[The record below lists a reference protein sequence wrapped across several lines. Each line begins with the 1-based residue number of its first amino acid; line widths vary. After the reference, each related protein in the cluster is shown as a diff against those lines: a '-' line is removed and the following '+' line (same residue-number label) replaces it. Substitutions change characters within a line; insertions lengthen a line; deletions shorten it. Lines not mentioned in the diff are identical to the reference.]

1 MLNYLDCMHYYL
13 GIGYLTKSGDNNKT
27 IVYGFKIYNFI
38 NGTVF
43 DVSLKEASELDIHGF
58 SRDFL
63 EFCYRKEYAYLND
76 FGYTVYSGSKSF
88 TIGCLAEFRDG
99 RLFDLYIRDGKRS
112 CRIAIRC
119 DLQNTIYF
127 DLDLRTFKR
136 SIYGGRLNSETGLES
151 RYYFEMSDSYI
162 DYDIV
167 EMVATD
173 FRLDIIKKDGLVL
186 VNNVCLSVDSI
197 TTDRK
202 LIIPDGIT
210 GVYPDINNL
219 YVKFGFNE
227 VVFPKEINKISLY
240 CNDNLFEYTIKFS
253 KDCEYLF
260 DFCKD
265 ILFKHNNFFKDYC
278 TRLESLMSISKESAL
293 KRASLEFNT
302 AKQALKESSTR
313 DIELAYNI
321 LKRIGIKIELY

>member
-13 GIGYLTKSGDNNKT
+13 AIGYLTKSGDNNKT

-88 TIGCLAEFRDG
+88 TIGGLAEFRDG

-151 RYYFEMSDSYI
+151 RYYFEMFDSYI

-167 EMVATD
+167 KMVDTD
-173 FRLDIIKKDGLVL
+173 FRLDIVEKDGLTI

-197 TTDRK
+197 TEDGK

-240 CNDNLFEYTIKFS
+240 CNDNLFEYTIRFS
-253 KDCEYLF
+253 KECEYLF

-265 ILFKHNNFFKDYC
+265 ILCKHSNFFKDYC
-278 TRLESLMSISKESAL
+278 ARLESLMGISKESAL

-302 AKQALKESSTR
+302 AKKALKESATK
-313 DIELAYNI
+313 DIGLAYDI